1 MGWMKKKKRKKCL
14 SHIYEVKVLK
24 TPNSLLVGGGGG
36 VPKTLSYPDTIL
48 NTLRYERVVSISLS

>member
-14 SHIYEVKVLK
+14 SHAGNHIYEVKVLK

-36 VPKTLSYPDTIL
+36 AQNPELPRYDLKYP
-48 NTLRYERVVSISLS
+48 EV